1 MLLRCHKR
9 YCSLGAGETSPGKI
23 HCFHPIWPE
32 TFTSMDSVQ
41 CWISSCF
48 ADSSIHGCLIHHK
61 PVALPTASFRFHL
74 AMDTLAVQLEIST
87 ATLSRV
93 FHPLAMNHASHTKD
107 SSHGHHSTYPSLMNC
122 STSACISGVTS
133 LGVPLYFKS
142 DISIVNSSSVPLVM
156 SVFVVMTAL
165 NSTKQSS

>member
-1 MLLRCHKR
+1 
-9 YCSLGAGETSPGKI
+9 
-23 HCFHPIWPE
+23 
-32 TFTSMDSVQ
+32 MDSVQ

-93 FHPLAMNHASHTKD
+93 FHPLAMNHASHTKEGAAGYRLRPD
-107 SSHGHHSTYPSLMNC
+107 DAQHLEERGNVTLKVLPPPSLESRATAAFMTMAAC
-122 STSACISGVTS
+122 LTIESPRPVPPVEREWEVST
-133 LGVPLYFKS
+133 L
-142 DISIVNSSSVPLVM
+142 
-156 SVFVVMTAL
+156 
-165 NSTKQSS
+165 